1 MVDVKPQFQ
10 GDMMASSAALIDI
23 PGARLLTEVSGQ
35 GEPLVLLHGFSLDL
49 RMWDAQVAI
58 FAERF
63 QVIRYDLRGF
73 GRSTVPTDEPYR
85 HVEDL
90 RALLAALGLKRAH
103 VMGLSMGG
111 GIAADFALAYPDL
124 VNKLVLVDSTL
135 GGYRWSAAWDA
146 GMKPIWRHGRAGQ
159 LAEARS
165 LWLAD
170 PLFGPV
176 LANAETA
183 VAVRQMVEEYS
194 GWHWCSRDPG
204 EGLTPPANE
213 RLSALHTPT
222 LVVVG
227 ELDLPDFQQIATQIA
242 AECSSSSKVTIPGA
256 GHMANMEAPVL
267 FAEVV
272 LGFLQAG

>member
-1 MVDVKPQFQ
+1 
-10 GDMMASSAALIDI
+10 MASSAALIDV
-23 PGARLLTEVSGQ
+23 PGARLWTEVSGR

-49 RMWDAQVAI
+49 RMWDAQVAV

-63 QVIRYDLRGF
+63 HVIRYDLRGF
-73 GRSTVPTDEPYR
+73 GRSTTPAGEPYR
-85 HVEDL
+85 HIDDL
-90 RALLAALGLKRAH
+90 KALLEALGVHRTH

-111 GIAADFALAYPDL
+111 GIAVDFSLAYPEM

-146 GMKPIWRHGRAGQ
+146 AMKPIWQHGRAGQ
-159 LAEARS
+159 VAEARRV
-165 LWLAD
+165 WMAD

-176 LANAETA
+176 LAKAETA
-183 VAVRQMVEEYS
+183 VPMRQMVEDYS
-194 GWHWCSRDPG
+194 GWHWCKRDPG
-204 EGLTPPANE
+204 KGLIPPANE
-213 RLSALHTPT
+213 RLTALNAPT

-242 AECSSSSKVTIPGA
+242 TECRVAGKVTIPGA
-256 GHMANMEAPVL
+256 GHMANMEVPAL